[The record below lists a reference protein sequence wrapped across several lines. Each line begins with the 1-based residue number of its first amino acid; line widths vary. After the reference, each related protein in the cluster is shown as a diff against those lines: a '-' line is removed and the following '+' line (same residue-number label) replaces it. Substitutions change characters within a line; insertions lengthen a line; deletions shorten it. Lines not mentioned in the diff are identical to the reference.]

1 MNPQIAGEFIAGRR
15 VQVHFNLHRKT
26 FSIRDARTKR
36 VVGYADNIMLHDV
49 LFVVNQS
56 GRNRVLREKKK
67 NVHAYCEGTFACY
80 YAPSDTISNVSYN
93 PYLYETFINTRSGQ
107 PVTHAETVF
116 LKVQEQ
122 SPKVEAINPL
132 YDPANYTS

>member
-15 VQVHFNLHRKT
+15 VQVYFNLHRKT

-107 PVTHAETVF
+107 PVTHAAV
-116 LKVQEQ
+116 
-122 SPKVEAINPL
+122 S
-132 YDPANYTS
+132 YTHLTLPTNREV